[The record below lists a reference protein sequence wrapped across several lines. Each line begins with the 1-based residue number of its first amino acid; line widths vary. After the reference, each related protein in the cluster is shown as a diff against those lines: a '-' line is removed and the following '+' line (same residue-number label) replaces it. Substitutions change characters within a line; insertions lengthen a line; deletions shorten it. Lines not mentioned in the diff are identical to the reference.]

1 VFYNFLDKSV
11 KVFKDFKSVLKKF
24 LKRLLVKTLLQNL
37 TNSTIVIQRELFDKD
52 IITKSNLSQVLFY
65 SKKLQAKNK

>member
-1 VFYNFLDKSV
+1 MFYNFLDKSV

-52 IITKSNLSQVLFY
+52 IITKSNLSHVLFY